1 MSEHNYIF
9 AKVIGEGSFST
20 VYLAKDVNS
29 NKQYAIKVCEKAFI
43 FREKKQEYI
52 KREKTALLR
61 LSNTTGIVKLVC
73 TFQSSKYLFFVLSF
87 AKNGEILHYI
97 DLMNIDCS
105 RFYAAEL
112 LKAIEG
118 MHKKNIIHR
127 DLKPQ
132 NLFLDSNM
140 HLLIGDLGSSKI
152 LQDEDIHH
160 NHLSHS
166 INEDDDGQNNNPK
179 EKRKERRES
188 FVGTALYV
196 SPEILK
202 GKKSLFSTDLFSY
215 ACILYEFICKKPTFG
230 SNGENEYMVFQKIQ
244 NMDYHFPDNMNHQ
257 AKDLIA
263 KLLIVDPEKRL
274 GATDGKDQLYKSIR
288 NHEFFESID
297 FDNIFSQTSPLLLL
311 SEIKKDNFHI
321 SDDIETGLGESQMNR
336 ILQLDLAS
344 NSSSNQDSLKK
355 LLEDQ
360 KTNLHWSE
368 FVEENEYI
376 IKHGFINKRKGLFS
390 RRRMLLLTS
399 TPRLI
404 YIDAHANVKKG
415 EIPFDSS
422 LTCERRNFKIFFVH
436 TPNRIY
442 YLEDP
447 EGGALHWCDTIE
459 EVRDKYFKLK
469 E

>member
-1 MSEHNYIF
+1 MF
-9 AKVIGEGSFST
+9 T
-20 VYLAKDVNS
+20 V
-29 NKQYAIKVCEKAFI
+29 KVCEKSFI

-73 TFQSSKYLFFVLSF
+73 TFQSSKYLFFVMSF
-87 AKNGEILHYI
+87 AKNGEILNFI

-112 LKAIEG
+112 LRAIEG

-152 LQDEDIHH
+152 LQDDEIHH
-160 NHLSHS
+160 NQLSHS
-166 INEDDDGQNNNPK
+166 INEDDDGQNNNNPK

-215 ACILYEFICKKPTFG
+215 ACILYEFICKKPAFG
-230 SNGENEYMVFQKIQ
+230 SSGENEYMVFQKIQ
-244 NMDYHFPDNMNHQ
+244 NMDYNFPENINNE
-257 AKDLIA
+257 AKDLIK
-263 KLLIVDPEKRL
+263 KLLIIDPEDRL
-274 GATDGKDQLYKSIR
+274 GASDAKDQLYKSIR
-288 NHEFFESID
+288 NHEFFASID
-297 FDNIFSQTSPLLLL
+297 FDNIYTQTSPLLLL
-311 SEIKKDNFHI
+311 SEIKKDNFYI

-344 NSSSNQDSLKK
+344 NSCSSKSGYAILK
-355 LLEDQ
+355 LTHHFNDDNPFLQ
-360 KTNLHWSE
+360 
-368 FVEENEYI
+368 
-376 IKHGFINKRKGLFS
+376 IKIH
-390 RRRMLLLTS
+390 
-399 TPRLI
+399 
-404 YIDAHANVKKG
+404 
-415 EIPFDSS
+415 
-422 LTCERRNFKIFFVH
+422 
-436 TPNRIY
+436 
-442 YLEDP
+442 
-447 EGGALHWCDTIE
+447 
-459 EVRDKYFKLK
+459 
-469 E
+469 